1 MIRLRFVLIVVA
13 FVNIVSVDTTFAQ
26 DDAAK
31 GGTIRVK
38 ITDTTAAQNPIK
50 GVKVKIVAQD
60 GSKEFTAKTDADGNY
75 ERSGLPEGRY
85 LINIYRRDYVGRIGK
100 PVTVVNGGDHF
111 VRLRMSKKNRTDT
124 QRIEGFLRHISENV
138 GRRYNLSI
146 LVVDAL
152 HQSIYNSIESALM
165 HGEDILS
172 FREAERNGTIVL
184 LETLLSHP
192 DCRAIFA
199 KYLTETQLQDY
210 LDFTKARRQRDRK
223 AAVQFLTVFLDQML
237 SLTANQRKNVTQLLF
252 DRSGDE
258 QRLTSID
265 VLGGQSLWHGI
276 VNLLNDKSRIALD
289 KVLNQD
295 QFKIWQSMVN
305 IEKAKWSDKVGVEV
319 LEPKKPKA
327 HEIDGGEVDVGF
339 DELEKQSQDESEE
352 DITESQTWQL
362 AEAILA
368 AHTER
373 LGPLNAR
380 ASQRLAVV
388 TNGVVQQYYETEDKA
403 PDDDFDVRM
412 ASARLIEAVKVG
424 EITREEALEKLNTMR
439 EELWD
444 QRDANIRSGKATIY
458 DIIDHPLYQQ
468 AIKDVLSEAAFAQ
481 YLARQAEREH
491 LHQQAFRNLAVAL
504 IDIQLL
510 LNDGQRN
517 QLETTALQLTIGP
530 LSHGGFSIVLVELL
544 LRTDPEM
551 WSTWQ
556 RAEWER

>member
-1 MIRLRFVLIVVA
+1 MTFLRFVLITVVC
-13 FVNIVSVDTTFAQ
+13 VSITSVGIIFAQ

-31 GGTIRVK
+31 GGTVRGK
-38 ITDTTAAQNPIK
+38 ITDTTAAQNPIE
-50 GVKVKIVAQD
+50 GVKVEIVAQD

-111 VRLRMSKKNRTDT
+111 VRLRMSKKNYSDT
-124 QRIEGFLRHISENV
+124 QRIEGFLQHISENV
-138 GRRYNLSI
+138 GRRYNLST

-165 HGEDILS
+165 RGEDILS
-172 FREAERNGTIVL
+172 FGEAERNGTIVW

-192 DCRAIFA
+192 NCRAIFA

-210 LDFTKARRQRDRK
+210 LNFTKARRQRDHK

-237 SLTANQRKNVTQLLF
+237 NLTANQRKNVTQLLF
-252 DRSGDE
+252 DRRGDE
-258 QRLTSID
+258 QRLTSIN
-265 VLGGQSLWHGI
+265 LLEGQSLRHGI
-276 VNLLNDKSRIALD
+276 VNLLNDKSSLALD

-295 QFKIWQSMVN
+295 QFKIWQSIVN
-305 IEKAKWSDKVGVEV
+305 IEKAKWSNKVGVEV

-327 HEIDGGEVDVGF
+327 RGIDGGEIDVGL

-368 AHTER
+368 THTER
-373 LGPLNAR
+373 LGPLNAL
-380 ASQRLAVV
+380 ASQRLIVV
-388 TNGVVQQYYETEDKA
+388 TKGVVQQYFEAQAKVEGY
-403 PDDDFDVRM
+403 DFEVMR
-412 ASARLIEAVKVG
+412 ALAKLIEAVNND
-424 EITREEALEKLNTMR
+424 ETTYEEAVKKLNTMQ

-468 AIKDVLSEAAFAQ
+468 AIKDVLSEEAFER
-481 YLARQAEREH
+481 YLARRREREA
-491 LHQQAFRNLAVAL
+491 LGQQALCDLAVSL

-510 LNDGQRN
+510 LDDRQRN

-530 LSHGGFSIVLVELL
+530 LSDGGFSIVLVELL